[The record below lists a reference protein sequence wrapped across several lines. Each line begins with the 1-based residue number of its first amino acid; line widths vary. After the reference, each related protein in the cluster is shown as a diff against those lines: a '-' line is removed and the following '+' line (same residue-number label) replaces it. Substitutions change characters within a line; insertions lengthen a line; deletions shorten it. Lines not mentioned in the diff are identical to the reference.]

1 MDFQAAGL
9 RSEILRTLQP
19 NQKILAVSK
28 LQPVEKI
35 KSLHAEGQI
44 DFGENYMQ
52 EALEKIELLKDLNLQ
67 WHLIGPL
74 QKNKVKFLKNNFA
87 YVHSV
92 DSIELAELIS
102 KKALENNYKQKIF
115 LQINISGEDSKS
127 GFNEN
132 AFIKNWDLMKSL
144 PGLEIVGLMT
154 MPPLENE
161 PEKNRI
167 YFQKLALLGKKLGL
181 KEFSMGTSHDY
192 KVALEEGATWI
203 RLGTILFGERRNKL
217 ENETRSK

>member
-1 MDFQAAGL
+1 MDPKAAEL
-9 RSEILRTLQP
+9 RSEILKKLKP

-28 LQPVEKI
+28 LQPIEKI
-35 KSLHAEGQI
+35 IELHAEGQS

-52 EALEKIELLKDLNLQ
+52 EALEKIETLKDLNLK

-102 KKALENNYKQKIF
+102 KKAVEINHKQKVF
-115 LQINISGEDSKS
+115 LQINMSGEQTKS
-127 GFNEN
+127 GFDEN
-132 AFIKNWDLMKSL
+132 TFVKNWNRLKTL

-167 YFQKLALLGKKLGL
+167 YFKNLMALGKTLDL
-181 KEFSMGTSHDY
+181 HEFSMGTSHDY
-192 KVALEEGATWI
+192 LVALEEGATWI
-203 RLGTILFGERRNKL
+203 RLGTILFGQRNKL
-217 ENETRSK
+217 DT